1 MSSNTARPRRVL
13 RRAAR
18 LCVLVLPLSQLGG
31 PAHAD
36 TTISS
41 STEEHKTSEDGDITV
56 SGTLAVGAKTAVTID
71 SDNSFLNTGSTTA
84 IKAGGVGVSVT
95 AATAGS
101 IVNEGTIRTGTAAD
115 STTSDD
121 GKIGGPAIQ
130 VYQSVGGGISNAED
144 ETIVTYGNNTIFVGT
159 DSTNAADIAIGE
171 TDNGYSLYNAGYIYA
186 YGSNSGEEAV
196 TIRIEADS
204 GYTTTLSEGIG
215 NIGEDALIY
224 AKALDADATAISI
237 GSGGV
242 VSEIYNEG
250 TIESLTMSG
259 SGSTGGTATA
269 ISVEA
274 GGSLGSITNSG
285 TIEAIANTDGTDA
298 VAIVDKSGTLASIVN
313 SGTIEASASD
323 GAETAIDV
331 SASTSS
337 FTLTN
342 TGTITGDIYL
352 GSGASTVTSDG
363 GEITGD
369 IDVATGGS
377 LDFTLSGGAIFTGG
391 TNSGAV
397 GTLTVEDATFVS
409 SGSGYYAT
417 SASFSSDSIFSVTYD
432 SSNSASALLTTTGTT
447 SFASGAT
454 VDVSFSSYLSSTAT
468 IELVDAGTLSLS
480 AGGVEDLVIGGV
492 SAGYNAVLSTSD
504 DELYIT
510 LSRKTASELG
520 ISGAA
525 ATIYNVAP
533 TAFATD
539 DEFGAAVGNLSTVA
553 EIKALYTELL
563 PDLSGAREEQA
574 IRVQDVSS
582 GLVSNRLALLR
593 SSEQEGDTS
602 GYRRRRNTGLWAQ
615 ESASAE
621 SAASGE
627 NSAGYDGTLFALAFG
642 ADARDDDG
650 NVWGV
655 SFTYAAMNYDSS
667 DPSNDN
673 VNQSYLV
680 QLYHGLNSGPFYWDA
695 MANFGLDSYKSYR
708 EVTAGDVTRNPHADW
723 MGYQAGLSTQVGY
736 NFDFGP
742 ITLRPSLGASYT
754 FLRQASYEEEG
765 GGSGVDLAIDAN
777 NFQSLRTTAE
787 LRLGGRFGG
796 IAPYLRGGLTHEFLD
811 ATPVADGRFVSGGSF
826 SLEGDPL
833 DKDVPF
839 GGVGVGIGGGYA
851 NLNFDYTGQFGD
863 RLTSHQATATVVM
876 KF

>member
-13 RRAAR
+13 RRAAK

-41 STEEHKTSEDGDITV
+41 STAEHKTSEDGDITV

-84 IKAGGVGVSVT
+84 IKADGIGVSVT
-95 AATAGS
+95 AATSGS
-101 IVNEGTIRTGTAAD
+101 IANEGTIRTGTAAD

-121 GKIGGPAIQ
+121 GKIGGPAIE
-130 VYQSVGGGISNAED
+130 VYQSVGGGISNAAD
-144 ETIVTYGNNTIFVGT
+144 STIVTYGNNAIFIGTDATTPADIVIGNVGT
-159 DSTNAADIAIGE
+159 DDEAYGI
-171 TDNGYSLYNAGYIYA
+171 YNAGYIYA
-186 YGSNSGEEAV
+186 YGSNSGEAA
-196 TIRIEADS
+196 TAIRIEADS
-204 GYTTTLSEGIG
+204 GYTTDLGGGIS
-215 NIGEDALIY
+215 NYGEDALIY
-224 AKALDADATAISI
+224 SSAIDAASTAISI
-237 GSGGV
+237 GSGGIV
-242 VSEIYNEG
+242 AEIYNEG
-250 TIESLTMSG
+250 TIEGVTLGT
-259 SGSTGGTATA
+259 TGGAATG

-274 GGSLGSITNSG
+274 GGELDSIVNSG
-285 TIEAIANTDGTDA
+285 TIKAVANTDGDA
-298 VAIVDKSGTLASIVN
+298 IAIIDASGTLSSIVN
-313 SGTIEASASD
+313 SGTIEAEAD
-323 GAETAIDV
+323 TGATTAIDV
-331 SASTSS
+331 SASSS
-337 FTLTN
+337 AFTLTN

-391 TNSGAV
+391 TNSGAA

-432 SSNSASALLTTTGTT
+432 ATNSASALLTTTGTT

-454 VDVSFSSYLSSTAT
+454 VDVSFSSYLSSTAI

-480 AGGVEDLVIGGV
+480 SGGIEDLVIGGV
-492 SAGYNAVLSTSD
+492 NAGYNAVLSTSD
-504 DELYIT
+504 GELYIT

-525 ATIYNVAP
+525 ATIYNAAP

-553 EIKALYTELL
+553 EIRALYSALL

-582 GLVSNRLALLR
+582 GIVSNRLALLR
-593 SSEQEGDTS
+593 SSEQDGDTS
-602 GYRRRRNTGLWAQ
+602 GYRPHRNTGLWAQ

-621 SAASGE
+621 SAASGA
-627 NSAGYDGTLFALAFG
+627 NSAGYDGTLYALAFG
-642 ADARDDDG
+642 ADARDRDG
-650 NVWGV
+650 DVWGA

-680 QLYHGLNSGPFYWDA
+680 QFYHGLNRGPFYWDA
-695 MANFGLDSYKSYR
+695 MASLGLDSYKGYR

-796 IAPYLRGGLTHEFLD
+796 IDPYLRGGITHELLD
-811 ATPVADGRFVSGGSF
+811 ATPVADGQFVSGGAF

-839 GGVGVGIGGGYA
+839 GGVGVSIGGGYA
-851 NLNFDYTGQFGD
+851 RLNFDYTGQFGD